1 MPLFH
6 PGAARR
12 KDADLKID
20 HYNSARRRWCDCR
33 CANKFFARVLP
44 TAVGEFALLFAP
56 PAVFCQD
63 NGSSEKEFFGN
74 GVAISVTVHDDSG
87 TPIPS
92 PAKVKVFR
100 DGIPSGPRSEGD
112 TAGLQS

>member
-12 KDADLKID
+12 NDADLKIG
-20 HYNSARRRWCDCR
+20 HYSSARRRWSDCR
-33 CANKFFARVLP
+33 CANKFFARVLL
-44 TAVGEFALLFAP
+44 TAVSEFALLFAP

-74 GVAISVTVHDDSG
+74 GVAISVAVHADSG
-87 TPIPS
+87 APIPC
-92 PAKVKVFR
+92 PAKVKGFPV
-100 DGIPSGPRSEGD
+100 GIRGGQAQSSTGD
-112 TAGLQS
+112 VQFI